1 MADLNYYD
9 TLIAVADDCP
19 VDHAVVPPERGGQ
32 PSVAVLQYR
41 MLSGRP
47 HALTQEDVLFE
58 TWLARQPALAE
69 TSVRS
74 RLRQEFFAKPQA
86 CLRSSPLPKRYGWG
100 FHFDSRGRVAL
111 LPMDSAE
118 YQRLLAST
126 GDGPKVLKALRS
138 ARPR

>member
-1 MADLNYYD
+1 MVDLNYYD

-19 VDHAVVPPERGGQ
+19 VDHAVVPTERGGK

-47 HALTQEDVLFE
+47 HVVTQEDVLFE
-58 TWLARQPALAE
+58 TWVARQQ
-69 TSVRS
+69 SVVEPSDRS

-100 FHFDSRGRVAL
+100 FLFDGQGRVAL
-111 LPMDSAE
+111 LVMESAE
-118 YQRLLAST
+118 YQDLVAAT
-126 GDGPKVLKALRS
+126 GGRPKVLKALRS
-138 ARPR
+138 TRSR